1 MSQQP
6 SEQSERAQSLIGLDE
21 TPERESS
28 EESSKSLLFT
38 PPETDTGEE
47 TLAYRSGTSPPSTSP
62 PSYFDRG
69 QPGFREPLARGRTPL
84 SRAPGFHI
92 GPQPRVQRPPSTPL
106 LEPRGPNSCRP
117 HRQQAQRGLSHQTAQ
132 LRNDSHEA
140 DVEELVPGPA
150 TGNGGT
156 HQNNAQGRTPA
167 LLTDRPSLSF
177 GPPIASQQPSE
188 FSGPIPTAS
197 DLAASPLRGQTRASR
212 VTSSRSPESVPG
224 RASHPSP
231 YNQQEPDESVRQN
244 GYHRTVVATSAAT
257 YLARREAELWNTRA
271 HERQTDRIVHATNE
285 TPHYAIQSHAVEG
298 DRPSTARGL
307 YERPVHSPQTNSGI
321 SSSPSDVPSA
331 SKRPRSG
338 NSSPTDQPATQRPRT
353 SVTEPSRSTRL
364 PPYGVVESALPQPHT
379 SAAPSASFS
388 IATISRRTIVAASST
403 PDPATRTSPPR
414 RVDVN
419 PRRPSNVTPPNP
431 RRSTSTP
438 RPNASGSGHRR
449 SGLATPQR
457 PSPSTNASLSNGR
470 ETNIRQTSTSTPP
483 VPRSRSIAPAS
494 PAPRNTT
501 SDRNESPSTRSLSR
515 PNSHRNASN
524 ARRPSTPASSESQPS
539 TTSQAHAT
547 DRGTP
552 PVWDEGFDL
561 WSLSTHQRTT
571 YRHGL
576 SPYLTTALRTERSGP
591 QGQGGIPNADP
602 SRFYL
607 ENNPEDP
614 RIERIMDGLHVT
626 RDEAIGIILGQ
637 EEVRKQQVKEKKS
650 AAQKE
655 TAEATVAQASQD
667 EHTTP
672 QKRPRTEQRFRAEM
686 ARPRRRRPRT
696 ERMYREEMARL
707 HPPSNNAQD
716 GHRIVASQPSLV
728 TRPTERHR
736 PRSHTI
742 AGPNQRDDDDDDH
755 EKRSKTNKGKK
766 REERHYRCHLP
777 PDPKIPFP
785 YPLALLTKPLNPL
798 LSPRLDDASS
808 APYKLLPPHQTW
820 RPTDLT
826 HQNPGFR
833 TVAQYDAL
841 CKTLHQEYKRALPST
856 PQLNPSGLDSDG
868 YHASR
873 TPAARSQRDVASTKG
888 KHILSLLLCLLLV
901 GGWLGSVGVARVG
914 VAALWF
920 VGFVLWLLLL

>member
-1 MSQQP
+1 MAQQP
-6 SEQSERAQSLIGLDE
+6 SRQTERAQSLMGQERI
-21 TPERESS
+21 PERASS
-28 EESSKSLLFT
+28 EESEESLFT
-38 PPETDTGEE
+38 LPETDPAEE
-47 TLAYRSGTSPPSTSP
+47 THASRSGTSPPPANP
-62 PSYFDRG
+62 PSYFDYG
-69 QPGFREPLARGRTPL
+69 QPGYRESLPRYKTPV
-84 SRAPGFHI
+84 SRASGFHI
-92 GPQPRVQRPPSTPL
+92 EPQPRVQRPFSTPL
-106 LEPRGPNSCRP
+106 LEPRRTSSYRP
-117 HRQQAQRGLSHQTAQ
+117 RRRHSQRGLSHQAMQ
-132 LRNDSHEA
+132 PGDDSDES
-140 DVEELVPGPA
+140 DVGELVPGLLA
-150 TGNGGT
+150 GNGGT
-156 HQNNAQGRTPA
+156 QQDNTQVPPPVPPA
-167 LLTDRPSLSF
+167 DRPLLSF
-177 GPPIASQQPSE
+177 GPPITSQQPSE
-188 FSGPIPTAS
+188 FSDAIPTTS
-197 DLAASPLRGQTRASR
+197 DLAASQIRGRTRASI
-212 VTSSRSPESVPG
+212 TASSWSPESVPSG
-224 RASHPSP
+224 ASHPSP
-231 YNQQEPDESVRQN
+231 QDQQVPDEPVRQD
-244 GYHRTVVATSAAT
+244 GYHGNVVVTSAAT

-271 HERQTDRIVHATNE
+271 HERQTNRIIRATNE
-285 TPHYAIQSHAVEG
+285 TPHCATESHAVQG
-298 DRPSTARGL
+298 DRPSTARGQ
-307 YERPVHSPQTNSGI
+307 YERSVHSPQANSGI
-321 SSSPSDVPSA
+321 LSGPLDVQSA

-353 SVTEPSRSTRL
+353 SVTESSRSTRL
-364 PPYGVVESALPQPHT
+364 PPQGVGVSTPPKPCT

-388 IATISRRTIVAASST
+388 MATISRRTIVAASSP
-403 PDPATRTSPPR
+403 PDPATRMSPPR
-414 RVDVN
+414 MVDVN

-431 RRSTSTP
+431 RQSTGTP

-483 VPRSRSIAPAS
+483 VPRSRSIASAS

-561 WSLSTHQRTT
+561 WSLSAHQRTT

-591 QGQGGIPNADP
+591 QSQGGIPNADP
-602 SRFYL
+602 SRFYR

-626 RDEAIGIILGQ
+626 RHEAIGIILGQ
-637 EEVRKQQVKEKKS
+637 EEVRKQQVKEQKS

-655 TAEATVAQASQD
+655 TAEATIAQASQD

-672 QKRPRTEQRFRAEM
+672 QKRPRTEQRFREEM

-716 GHRIVASQPSLV
+716 GHRRVASQPSLV
-728 TRPTERHR
+728 TRPTERYR

-742 AGPNQRDDDDDDH
+742 VGSNQRIANGQHREHD
-755 EKRSKTNKGKK
+755 ENSKTNKGKK

-777 PDPKIPFP
+777 PDPKILLQH
-785 YPLALLTKPLNPL
+785 PLRFLTKPPVTHA
-798 LSPRLDDASS
+798 RLDETSS
-808 APYKLLPPHQTW
+808 LPPKSLD
-820 RPTDLT
+820 RYDLT

-833 TVAQYDAL
+833 TVAQYDSL
-841 CKTLHQEYKRALPST
+841 CKTLRQDYKRTIPSAPAYRDPSLPIST
-856 PQLNPSGLDSDG
+856 DYYLLG
-868 YHASR
+868 
-873 TPAARSQRDVASTKG
+873 TPITHSQRDVASTKA
-888 KHILSLLLCLLLV
+888 KHILRVALSLLLVC
-901 GGWLGSVGVARVG
+901 GWLGGAGLGSGG
-914 VAALWF
+914 VAAAAVGLAVF
-920 VGFVLWLLLL
+920 VVWLLLL

>member
-6 SEQSERAQSLIGLDE
+6 SKQSERARRMMGLEE

-28 EESSKSLLFT
+28 KESSETLST
-38 PPETDTGEE
+38 PPETHPSEE
-47 TLAYRSGTSPPSTSP
+47 THASRSGTSPPSTSP

-69 QPGFREPLARGRTPL
+69 QPGFREPLPRGRTPL

-106 LEPRGPNSCRP
+106 LEPRRPSSCRT
-117 HRQQAQRGLSHQTAQ
+117 HRQQAQRGLSHQAAQ

-156 HQNNAQGRTPA
+156 HQNNALGRTPA

-197 DLAASPLRGQTRASR
+197 DPAASPFRRQTRASR
-212 VTSSRSPESVPG
+212 ATSSRSPESVPG
-224 RASHPSP
+224 RAPHLSP
-231 YNQQEPDESVRQN
+231 HNQQELDEPVGQD
-244 GYHRTVVATSAAT
+244 GYHGTVVATSAAT

-271 HERQTDRIVHATNE
+271 HERQTNRNLRATNE
-285 TPHYAIQSHAVEG
+285 PPHYLTKSHTGQG
-298 DRPSTARGL
+298 DRPSTARGQ
-307 YERPVHSPQTNSGI
+307 YERPVRSLQTKSGI
-321 SSSPSDVPSA
+321 SSTPSDVQSA

-338 NSSPTDQPATQRPRT
+338 NSSPTDQPATQRPRN

-364 PPYGVVESALPQPHT
+364 PNQGLGVSTPRKPCT
-379 SAAPSASFS
+379 SVAPSASFS
-388 IATISRRTIVAASST
+388 MATISRRIIVAASSP

-414 RVDVN
+414 MVDVN

-438 RPNASGSGHRR
+438 CPNASGSGHRR
-449 SGLATPQR
+449 LGLATPQR

-483 VPRSRSIAPAS
+483 VPRSRSIASAS

-501 SDRNESPSTRSLSR
+501 SDRNESPSTKSLSR
-515 PNSHRNASN
+515 PTSHPNASN
-524 ARRPSTPASSESQPS
+524 ARRPSTPAFSESQPS

-591 QGQGGIPNADP
+591 RGQGAIANADP
-602 SRFYL
+602 SRFYR

-614 RIERIMDGLHVT
+614 RIERIMGGLHVT
-626 RDEAIGIILGQ
+626 HDEAIGIILGQ

-650 AAQKE
+650 AAQQE
-655 TAEATVAQASQD
+655 TTEATVAQASQD

-707 HPPSNNAQD
+707 HPPSNDAQD
-716 GHRIVASQPSLV
+716 GHRRVASQPSPV
-728 TRPTERHR
+728 TRPTERYR

-742 AGPNQRDDDDDDH
+742 AGPNQQDANGEHREDDEH
-755 EKRSKTNKGKK
+755 SAVNKGKR
-766 REERHYRCHLP
+766 REERHCRCQLP
-777 PDPKIPFP
+777 ADPIAPFRH
-785 YPLALLTKPLNPL
+785 PLAFLTKPPNPL
-798 LSPRLDDASS
+798 LPRCLDATSS
-808 APYKLLPPHQTW
+808 LSHQSL
-820 RPTDLT
+820 DL
-826 HQNPGFR
+826 HDLAHRNPGFR
-833 TVAQYDAL
+833 TIAQYDAL
-841 CKTLHQEYKRALPST
+841 CKTLHQDCKRALPST
-856 PQLNPSGLDSDG
+856 PQLKPCGLDSDG

-873 TPAARSQRDVASTKG
+873 TPAARSQRDVASIKG
-888 KHILSLLLCLLLV
+888 KHILRVALSLLLVCGWF
-901 GGWLGSVGVARVG
+901 GGAGLGSGG
-914 VAALWF
+914 VAAAAVGLAVF
-920 VGFVLWLLLL
+920 VVWLLLL